1 MTAELIFHGGAG
13 TVTGSCYELVHA
25 GGRLMIDC
33 GMFQGN
39 KTVSA
44 ELSAVPL
51 RTVEDRRRFVDPCPY
66 RPCRPFAEAA

>member
-39 KTVSA
+39 KTVRALNYRAFPFEAS
-44 ELSAVPL
+44 E
-51 RTVEDRRRFVDPCPY
+51 VEPY
-66 RPCRPFAEAA
+66 C